1 MIEFQYDFNNFF
13 RSNNMKYL
21 IAISVLL
28 ISNGL
33 YAGGHDDSKPSFEGL
48 ISSEVFDLDGKMD
61 MHVERRES
69 CGADTPKHFH
79 PAAGTLVY
87 VLDGASQSKSTG
99 QWRQYKKNEYW
110 FERADWV
117 HGGEDDQPVLGE
129 DDCQSLLVIRITE
142 KDKEHTVFIE

>member
-1 MIEFQYDFNNFF
+1 
-13 RSNNMKYL
+13 MKYL
-21 IAISVLL
+21 IAISILL

-79 PAAGTLVY
+79 P
-87 VLDGASQSKSTG
+87 G
-99 QWRQYKKNEYW
+99 QWKQYKKNEYW

-117 HGGEDDQPVLGE
+117 HGGEDDQPALGE